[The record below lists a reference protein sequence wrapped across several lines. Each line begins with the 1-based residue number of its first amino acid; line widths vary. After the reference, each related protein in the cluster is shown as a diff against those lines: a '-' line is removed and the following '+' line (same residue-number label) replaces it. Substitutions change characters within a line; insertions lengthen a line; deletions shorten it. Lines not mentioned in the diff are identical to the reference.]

1 MSSPGSR
8 SIAERAE
15 LLKAYRARWESLR
28 WTEVT
33 SLPPRTLWIHHFAGD
48 VLAYIHAYRAPVV
61 KYLRLPFGG
70 NAADSWDGCPLELE
84 YGIKTFSAYPKK
96 NLLAVLEEWF
106 VQGYVT
112 RILILFFMIR
122 VSDLRN
128 I

>member
-1 MSSPGSR
+1 M
-8 SIAERAE
+8 
-15 LLKAYRARWESLR
+15 
-28 WTEVT
+28 
-33 SLPPRTLWIHHFAGD
+33 
-48 VLAYIHAYRAPVV
+48 
-61 KYLRLPFGG
+61 KYLGLPFGG

-112 RILILFFMIR
+112 SVLVLFFMIH

-128 I
+128 IRLPRIPNVRLHIRKLDPARDIVVSRDDQLV